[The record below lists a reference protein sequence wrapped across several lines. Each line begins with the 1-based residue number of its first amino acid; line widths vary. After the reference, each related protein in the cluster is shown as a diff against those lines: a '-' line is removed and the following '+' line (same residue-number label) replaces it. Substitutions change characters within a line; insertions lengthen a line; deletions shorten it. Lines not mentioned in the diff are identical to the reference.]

1 MESGL
6 FNNIIK
12 VDNYVIKISKRD
24 SEISNQVMEEMSF
37 GTPEEYAMHINNVGI
52 KTAKIQSSF
61 ICDDYDI
68 LVQEYIEGETIQQL
82 LNNENVD
89 INVKIRVFEKFLDLY
104 KLSEKDSNLCLDWN
118 MKNFILNNDEI
129 YYVDLTPCLYKNKIM
144 QSKSDN
150 LSQYRES
157 YLNRNIQLAGI
168 LGYAIMPF
176 VKYKSKEEVQIVY
189 NKFLNIL
196 KEKLIFDLSKCS
208 KEFNHVYFY
217 KLLQIQE
224 HINSNITYEEM
235 VDNISSYSMEKI
247 SKYPETKKNFMRTRN
262 NGG

>member
-6 FNNIIK
+6 FNNVIK

-24 SEISNQVMEEMSF
+24 SEISNQVMDEMSS
-37 GTPEEYAMHINNVGI
+37 GTPEKYAMHINNVGI
-52 KTAKIQSSF
+52 KTARIQSSF

-82 LNNENVD
+82 LDNENVD
-89 INVKIRVFEKFLDLY
+89 SDEKIRVFEKFVDLY

-157 YLNRNIQLAGI
+157 YLNRDIQLAGI
-168 LGYAIMPF
+168 LGYAIMSL
-176 VKYKSKEEVQIVY
+176 VKHKSKEEVKKVY

-196 KEKLIFDLSKCS
+196 KDKLDFDFDNCS
-208 KEFNHVYFY
+208 KWYNNHVYFY
-217 KLLQIQE
+217 KLSQIQE
-224 HINSNITYEEM
+224 HFNHTITYEDM
-235 VDNISSYSMEKI
+235 INNINNYSMEKI
-247 SKYPETKKNFMRTRN
+247 SNYPETKKSFIRDRK
-262 NGG
+262 